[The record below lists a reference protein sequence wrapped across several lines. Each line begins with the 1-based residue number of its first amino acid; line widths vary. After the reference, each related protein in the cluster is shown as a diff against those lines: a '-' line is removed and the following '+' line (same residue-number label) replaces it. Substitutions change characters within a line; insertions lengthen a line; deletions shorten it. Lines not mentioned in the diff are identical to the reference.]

1 MLTLFVI
8 GSGEGNADIEKT
20 IASFSGLSVDH
31 KVISVTG
38 WREINQYKDKDEWF
52 GIFWDN
58 ECIDKDLSEFIPTY
72 LSFRNLEL
80 LILYKKMGV
89 TEATWRDRFFR
100 SHIHLLNGY
109 RPMCMRRWLNKE
121 VVLDGWVLEHEYPN

>member
-38 WREINQYKDKDEWF
+38 WREINH
-52 GIFWDN
+52 N

-121 VVLDGWVLEHEYPN
+121 VVLYGWVLEHEYPN